1 MKLHNISATFALAV
15 ASLAIA
21 GCSHEEIDLYSG
33 PTSGI
38 FIQQVKTTDI
48 YGNPTSYYDGKT
60 GITFANYGSHVTGL
74 NDSFVVRAM
83 GEVTDYDRAYRLEV
97 DPAET
102 TAVEGVDF
110 SLEGNNFCIPA
121 GESTDVVRIKFI
133 RHSGLI
139 QKTVRVYFKLYPNE
153 NFDMP
158 ISEFKNSSSWN
169 VDGDMLPTD
178 HFYFE
183 FGENYT
189 CPHYWT
195 SFGNSYWGEW
205 TAPKYLLLNELMG
218 WTVTDWNNAGLSGAN
233 VALGRFQFA
242 AITMQKYLQQKAD
255 EGNPVIDDSTGTY
268 MQLAQSYQV
277 NYGAYITE

>member
-38 FIQQVKTTDI
+38 FIQQVRTTDM
-48 YGNPTSYYDGKT
+48 YYNPTSYHDGKT

-74 NDSFVVRAM
+74 NDSFVVRAI
-83 GEVTDYDRAYRLEV
+83 GEVTDYDRAYRLEI
-97 DPAET
+97 DPSET
-102 TAVEGVDF
+102 TAVEGLDF
-110 SLEGNNFCIPA
+110 SLEGNKFCISA
-121 GESTDVVRIKFI
+121 GESTDVVRIKFL
-133 RHSGLI
+133 RHPGLI

-158 ISEFKNSSSWN
+158 ISEFKNSSAWN

-189 CPHYWT
+189 CPSYWN
-195 SFGNSYWGEW
+195 SFGKSYWGDW

-218 WTVTDWNNAGLSGAN
+218 WTVSDWNSAGFQGAK
-233 VALGRFQFA
+233 VALGRFPFA

-255 EGNPVIDDSTGTY
+255 EGDPVIDDSTGTY
-268 MQLAQSYQV
+268 MQLSQSYQV

>member
-110 SLEGNNFCIPA
+110 SSKVTTSVFPPA
-121 GESTDVVRIKFI
+121 SPPT
-133 RHSGLI
+133 
-139 QKTVRVYFKLYPNE
+139 LYA
-153 NFDMP
+153 
-158 ISEFKNSSSWN
+158 SSS
-169 VDGDMLPTD
+169 
-178 HFYFE
+178 
-183 FGENYT
+183 
-189 CPHYWT
+189 
-195 SFGNSYWGEW
+195 
-205 TAPKYLLLNELMG
+205 
-218 WTVTDWNNAGLSGAN
+218 
-233 VALGRFQFA
+233 FA
-242 AITMQKYLQQKAD
+242 TRVLYKRL
-255 EGNPVIDDSTGTY
+255 
-268 MQLAQSYQV
+268 
-277 NYGAYITE
+277 